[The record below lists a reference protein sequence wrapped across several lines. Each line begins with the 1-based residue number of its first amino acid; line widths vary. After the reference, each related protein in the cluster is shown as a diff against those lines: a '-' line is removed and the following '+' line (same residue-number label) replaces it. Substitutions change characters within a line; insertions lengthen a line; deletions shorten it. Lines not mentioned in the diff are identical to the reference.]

1 MDPMT
6 ISMTRSQD
14 SEISQDTPHAGE
26 MLIVK
31 ILVQR
36 QTISVSSTC
45 ATPGGGR
52 VNSSDPV
59 NATLNVLI

>member
-6 ISMTRSQD
+6 ISMIRSQD
-14 SEISQDTPHAGE
+14 SEIFQDTPHAGE
-26 MLIVK
+26 TLIVK

-36 QTISVSSTC
+36 QGISVSSTC

-59 NATLNVLI
+59 SATLNVLI